1 MNVSESTSLQ
11 QTNWQKI
18 ADKKQQKLQDATK
31 SGEET
36 LKRVREEQLE
46 IYSQKGKRLE
56 VQQSNRV
63 NVRV

>member
-1 MNVSESTSLQ
+1 MKVNESISVQ

-31 SGEET
+31 SDEET

-63 NVRV
+63 NLRV

>member
-1 MNVSESTSLQ
+1 MNVSESASLQ